1 MTIETTSPER
11 RSGTVA
17 LIGRPNAGKS
27 TLLNR
32 VVGVKLSIVSD
43 KPQTTR
49 HRITGVLTEERG
61 QAVFVDT
68 PGVHRPHHR
77 MNQRMME
84 TTRAALASVDV
95 VALLLDV
102 SEPIGGGDRFVLDLV
117 RDVAAPVVLLLN
129 KVDRVSKPR
138 LLPLIDDLRRERDF
152 ADIIPVSATRGDNV
166 EAFLDSV
173 FRLLPLA
180 EPTLEGDAL
189 TDRSMRFLAAERVR
203 EQLLRRTREE
213 LPYSLAVAIESW
225 EEPEDDRQSLRI
237 EAVILVDKE
246 NHKPMVI
253 GKQGSLLK
261 AAGTAARLEIEELL
275 GRRVNLRL
283 WVNVRPDWRDQPA
296 TLDSLEI
303 APS

>member
-1 MTIETTSPER
+1 MSLETADFAR
-11 RSGTVA
+11 RYGTVA

-32 VVGVKLSIVSD
+32 VVGTKLSIVSD

-49 HRITGVLTEERG
+49 HRITGVLTEARG
-61 QAVFVDT
+61 QVIFVDT

-77 MNQRMME
+77 MNQRMMD
-84 TTRAALASVDV
+84 TTRNALASVDV

-102 SEPIGGGDRFVLDLV
+102 SEAIGGGDRFVLDLV
-117 RDVAAPVVLLLN
+117 REVAAPVLLLLN
-129 KVDRVSKPR
+129 KVDRVDKPR
-138 LLPLIDDLRRERDF
+138 LLPLIDELRRERDF
-152 ADIIPVSATRGDNV
+152 AEIIPISATRGHNV
-166 EAFLDSV
+166 DAFLEAI
-173 FRLLPLA
+173 FRLLPEG
-180 EPTLEGDAL
+180 EPELDEDTL
-189 TDRSMRFLAAERVR
+189 TDRSTRFLVAERVR
-203 EQLLRRTREE
+203 EQLLSRTRQE

-225 EEPEDDRQSLRI
+225 EEPDEQRPVLRI
-237 EAVILVDKE
+237 GAVILVDKE

-261 AAGTAARLEIEELL
+261 AAGTAARREIEELL
-275 GRRVNLRL
+275 GRHVDLRL
-283 WVNVRPDWRDQPA
+283 WVKVRPEWRDESA